1 MRPLRVAVARPPGTK
16 CRNGGPRQL
25 EAGNW
30 KVRNQTIR
38 YKPMR
43 SAPVLLLGM
52 QILAMPNAEAATSYR
67 ATVSFPGSIEA
78 FSAALGLGS
87 ADPAT
92 VLLRTVRFIYGTP
105 ESSSQRG
112 RQTLLNALAKPA
124 AGGAERVPLPLTPQ
138 IWSDVILRTSVDD
151 RNVVSAILKDSP
163 ASFLY
168 YGLSALD
175 DETLQ
180 WVPTSRDTLLA
191 FRKHPEVFAAFGRS
205 IRVHDGRV
213 MVPGGS
219 DAEPA
224 WRSVITADP
233 SSPASFVERL
243 ISGDGRLA
251 FLYDVV
257 VHLDETHQRFALG
270 LAAPSTSREARLH
283 SLLTVFSTAAPEWKP
298 AERPFSRPPF
308 DGAILLSTI
317 AVASTGDAAPP
328 MMRRLWD
335 RVFRGDD
342 LNDVPYEQ
350 VSETELRSVSG
361 SVTLDAAW
369 LADRILRVP
378 YAIGRRR
385 LDALLFAQR
394 VFGASTTAESAEVA
408 SAVRGYLSFPALMG
422 ALERLGVH
430 EPDIYVRAAEH
441 AARLTTIESPAA
453 RRIAIAEFQSAIAI
467 LERAHRANTIR
478 DDQVATLLSS
488 LCGLEVTLRSGKG
501 SPFAAWLR
509 DGFIAAF
516 PTRGSAEEALLSAI
530 AGIGP
535 DSPALPVIE
544 WEGRRY
550 RVDPASAEFRRLQLV
565 RERQGGVTLD
575 AALSAAGAAP
585 AQERPARSAPDLDQE
600 LADTLT
606 SIVYAMYLGGA
617 DGAAV
622 TSG

>member
-1 MRPLRVAVARPPGTK
+1 MRPLRVAVARPLGTK

-30 KVRNQTIR
+30 EFRNQTIR

-151 RNVVSAILKDSP
+151 RNVVSAILKDRP

-180 WVPTSRDTLLA
+180 WVATSRATLLA

-224 WRSVITADP
+224 WRLVINADP
-233 SSPASFVERL
+233 SSPAAFVERL
-243 ISGDGRLA
+243 ISGDVRLA
-251 FLYDVV
+251 FLSDVV

-283 SLLTVFSTAAPEWKP
+283 SLRAIFSTAAPEWKP

-342 LNDVPYEQ
+342 LNDVPYE
-350 VSETELRSVSG
+350 E
-361 SVTLDAAW
+361 
-369 LADRILRVP
+369 
-378 YAIGRRR
+378 
-385 LDALLFAQR
+385 
-394 VFGASTTAESAEVA
+394 
-408 SAVRGYLSFPALMG
+408 
-422 ALERLGVH
+422 
-430 EPDIYVRAAEH
+430 
-441 AARLTTIESPAA
+441 
-453 RRIAIAEFQSAIAI
+453 
-467 LERAHRANTIR
+467 
-478 DDQVATLLSS
+478 
-488 LCGLEVTLRSGKG
+488 
-501 SPFAAWLR
+501 
-509 DGFIAAF
+509 
-516 PTRGSAEEALLSAI
+516 
-530 AGIGP
+530 
-535 DSPALPVIE
+535 
-544 WEGRRY
+544 
-550 RVDPASAEFRRLQLV
+550 
-565 RERQGGVTLD
+565 
-575 AALSAAGAAP
+575 
-585 AQERPARSAPDLDQE
+585 
-600 LADTLT
+600 
-606 SIVYAMYLGGA
+606 
-617 DGAAV
+617 
-622 TSG
+622 